1 MPVSV
6 TPLDLGLLALRL
18 YGGGT
23 MCVVHGWGKLTSF
36 PSAGFPDPFGIGA
49 TPSHGL
55 AVFAEV
61 LCAVLVAA
69 GAFTRLATV
78 PLIVTMAVA
87 GFYIHGGGPL
97 AEEGARLHLPRD
109 LCGAARHRP
118 RQALGRRARPR
129 EAGLTP
135 SGRGAYVAALVL
147 LFAGCG
153 PLTAG
158 GGSTRVLVS
167 E

>member
-55 AVFAEV
+55 VVLAEV

-87 GFYIHGGGPL
+87 GFYIHGGDPWQKKEL
-97 AEEGARLHLPRD
+97 AFTYLAI
-109 LCGAARHRP
+109 
-118 RQALGRRARPR
+118 
-129 EAGLTP
+129 
-135 SGRGAYVAALVL
+135 YVAL
-147 LFAGCG
+147 LGTG
-153 PLTAG
+153 PGRLSVDA
-158 GGSTRVLVS
+158 RVRGKRV
-167 E
+167 